1 MAADSLELR
10 IITGFHAGGA
20 SSLHGDE
27 SVSLGSD
34 PDNDLVLRDA
44 PFVSAQLTWQDGT
57 LVWRDAH
64 GEFALSCPHLI
75 RAGGLSLLICTAS
88 RAWDEPADDLP
99 VLSIA
104 DGSSKASRPSPA
116 AELAPDDDAPELTPA
131 PGTGTGDIAS
141 DPTLA
146 DALRGASEQ
155 SAEHSADASGSSPSS
170 APETTPGP
178 RMRWAVLALLAVA
191 ALGLLMT
198 RIDLGPASKSA
209 DSVSP
214 DPADAAQATLDP
226 AILTVVRSHIA
237 AARLDPQV
245 RAAIVG
251 NRIRLTGVVESD
263 EAMEALLRRI
273 SGSTQQIDLDL
284 LTQGEFAVR
293 VREMSATLPG
303 DVSAAAAGIG
313 QILLEGTVEST
324 GERTQLLA
332 MAQRLVPHASA
343 VRSRLL
349 TRAERALIAAE
360 RQGQPLPPAA
370 SPTPGVAP
378 APTAPRLP
386 PMAAVVSGESGYLIL
401 RDGSRVLPGGMMQ
414 GMRLERIGET
424 ELIVTDTRG
433 QRFRI
438 AR

>member
-10 IITGFHAGGA
+10 ILTGFHAGGV
-20 SSLHGDE
+20 SGLHADE
-27 SVSLGSD
+27 SMSLGSD
-34 PDNDLVLRDA
+34 QDNDLVLRDA
-44 PFVSAQLTWQDGT
+44 PFVSAQLAWQEGT
-57 LVWRDAH
+57 LVWRDAY
-64 GEFALSCPHLI
+64 GEFALSWPHLI
-75 RAGGLSLLICTAS
+75 RAGRLSLLICIAS
-88 RAWDEPADDLP
+88 RAWEEPADDLP

-104 DGSSKASRPSPA
+104 DGSSEASRPPLA
-116 AELAPDDDAPELTPA
+116 AERAPDEDAPELTPA
-131 PGTGTGDIAS
+131 RGTGYIAS
-141 DPTLA
+141 DPILA
-146 DALRGASEQ
+146 HALRGALEQ

-170 APETTPGP
+170 APETAPGQ

-191 ALGLLMT
+191 ALGVLMT
-198 RIDLGPASKSA
+198 RIDLGSARKSA
-209 DSVSP
+209 ESVSP
-214 DPADAAQATLDP
+214 DPADAAQASLDP
-226 AILTVVRSHIA
+226 AVLTAVRTHIA

-263 EAMEALLRRI
+263 EVMEALLRRI
-273 SGSTQQIDLDL
+273 SSSTQQIDLDL

-332 MAQRLVPHASA
+332 MAQRLIPHASA

-370 SPTPGVAP
+370 SPTPPGVAP
-378 APTAPRLP
+378 APIAPRLP
-386 PMAAVVSGESGYLIL
+386 PMAAVVSGDSGYLIL

-424 ELIVTDTRG
+424 ELIVSDARG